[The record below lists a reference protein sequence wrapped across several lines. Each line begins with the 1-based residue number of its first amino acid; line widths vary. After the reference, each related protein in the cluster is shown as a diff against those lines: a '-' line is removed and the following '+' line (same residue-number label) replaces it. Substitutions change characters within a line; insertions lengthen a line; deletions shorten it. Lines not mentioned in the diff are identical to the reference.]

1 MPSAEISMKIKHCW
15 SRVSEGEIAL
25 DQGRTNGVRA
35 LILLVQACTE
45 LIQCSAP
52 HMVDPVRDSQS
63 KVGHFFSQNICSATS
78 FPYLFKNLQT
88 MARDILGISFIIFG
102 NRFLHETAVP
112 WRSQAVA
119 HPGRCSPCFQIS
131 KTSPGRRSTFS
142 RLMSG

>member
-25 DQGRTNGVRA
+25 DQGRTNGVQA

-63 KVGHFFSQNICSATS
+63 KVGHLLISKNMLRNLFSIS
-78 FPYLFKNLQT
+78 FQKPSNYGPGHLGDIFYYSWESVA
-88 MARDILGISFIIFG
+88 ARDLPIIIL
-102 NRFLHETAVP
+102 ED
-112 WRSQAVA
+112 
-119 HPGRCSPCFQIS
+119 
-131 KTSPGRRSTFS
+131 
-142 RLMSG
+142 